1 MQIPWRLLLVGLFL
15 TRKGSGGK
23 SGSGQGV
30 EPYTVDLDRPWGP
43 GWGKERPKGL
53 PAGSR
58 RVGVANSA
66 REDILSLAAA
76 QGLGSDFGRV
86 MADLARTESGA
97 MYGRPA
103 RPPYAVSA
111 GYGAFQWNQGA
122 WDWARF
128 PGNVW
133 ESTPDQELRLPI
145 GHYAKLWRSVTK
157 AGGNARDAARLVRV
171 WHRSPRAAKNYR
183 RIAAETS
190 WAQAWDQLRAS
201 AEGYDAKSI
210 ERTDRDIERLGYV

>member
-1 MQIPWRLLLVGLFL
+1 MRIPWRLLLAGWFL
-15 TRKGSGGK
+15 TRGGREK
-23 SGSGQGV
+23 RGSGQGA
-30 EPYTVDLDRPWGP
+30 EPYTVDLGRPWGP
-43 GWGKERPKGL
+43 GWNMERPKGL
-53 PAGSR
+53 TPGSR

-66 REDILSLAAA
+66 RADILAIAGA
-76 QGLGSDFGRV
+76 QGLGSDFSRV
-86 MADLARTESGA
+86 MADLASTESGS

-103 RPPYAVSA
+103 RPPYAVSE

-122 WDWARF
+122 WDSAGF

-133 ESTPDQELRLPI
+133 EITPDQELRLPI
-145 GHYAKLWRSVTK
+145 GHYAKLWRRVTK

-183 RIAAETS
+183 RIAGETS